1 VTAALWYQVRASI
14 AFVLGVAAVVGVFS
28 AIELWS
34 NLYHD
39 PFLPNVREQGWTVL
53 RFNLYG
59 AMFIASAGSLVC
71 FFASAPLARKAAV
84 ASRRTM
90 LIFALLGA
98 VSYLLLHHSRHVLW
112 YWESGG
118 TW

>member
-1 VTAALWYQVRASI
+1 MTRALSYQLRVSV
-14 AFVLGVAAVVGVFS
+14 AFFVGVAVVVGVFS

-53 RFNLYG
+53 RFNVYG
-59 AMFIASAGSLVC
+59 ATFIASLGSLAC
-71 FFASAPLARKAAV
+71 FLGSALLPRRVSAP
-84 ASRRTM
+84 SRVT
-90 LIFALLGA
+90 LLGFALLGA
-98 VSYLLLHHSRHVLW
+98 VTFMFLHHSRHVLL
-112 YWESGG
+112 YWEPGG